1 MNLKNKIVENI
12 KKELKERNKTIADL
26 CKDMRVNKNY
36 INQLTDR
43 TNISKLKK
51 ISNAIGCDLSNLF
64 VGV

>member
-1 MNLKNKIVENI
+1 MKLKNKIVENI
-12 KKELKERNKTIADL
+12 KKELKERNKTVADL

-51 ISNAIGCDLSNLF
+51 ISSAIGCNLADLF

>member
-12 KKELKERNKTIADL
+12 KIELKERNKTVADL
-26 CKDMRVNKNY
+26 CKDRRVNKNY

-43 TNISKLKK
+43 TNISKVKK
-51 ISNAIGCDLSNLF
+51 IADAIGCDLLNLF

>member
-12 KKELKERNKTIADL
+12 KKELKERNKTVADL

-43 TNISKLKK
+43 TNVSKLKR
-51 ISNAIGCDLSNLF
+51 ISDAIGCNLADLF
-64 VGV
+64 AGV

>member
-1 MNLKNKIVENI
+1 MNIKNKIVENI
-12 KKELKERNKTIADL
+12 KKELKERNKTVADL

-36 INQLTDR
+36 INQLTSH

-51 ISNAIGCDLSNLF
+51 ISDAIGCDFVNLF

>member
-1 MNLKNKIVENI
+1 MKIKNKIIDNI

-43 TNISKLKK
+43 TNISKLKR
-51 ISNAIGCDLSNLF
+51 ISDAIGCNLSNLF
-64 VGV
+64 DSL

>member
-1 MNLKNKIVENI
+1 MKIKNKIVENI
-12 KKELKERNKTIADL
+12 KKELKERNKTISDL

-43 TNISKLKK
+43 TNISKLKR
-51 ISNAIGCDLSNLF
+51 ISEAIGCDLSNLF

>member
-51 ISNAIGCDLSNLF
+51 ISNAIGCNLADLF